1 MTEIIVHNTNEVLR
15 LANFLGVGI
24 TVSVDGTKAT
34 VHQMK
39 EGSWNHVEVPA
50 SKINQLFKI
59 RDTAI
64 ADCLN
69 VLGV

>member
-1 MTEIIVHNTNEVLR
+1 MTEIIVHNTNEVLG

-39 EGSWNHVEVPA
+39 DGTWNHTEVPA
-50 SKINQLFKI
+50 SKINQLF
-59 RDTAI
+59 AI
-64 ADCLN
+64 KDKAVLQCRE

>member
-39 EGSWNHVEVPA
+39 DGSWNHTEVPA
-50 SKINQLFKI
+50 SKTNQLFAI
-59 RDTAI
+59 RDAAVNECMT
-64 ADCLN
+64 
-69 VLGV
+69 VLE